1 MGFDLSKYE
10 TVEER
15 LARFWIDHPEG
26 RIATSMVFYDDNRVV
41 FRAEAYFVNNEDIYP
56 AGIGHA
62 EEVRGA
68 SPVNKTSHVENCETS
83 AIGRALANCN
93 YAPKGARPSRE
104 EMVKANRGAV
114 VEETLTVDLL
124 TKFRDACG
132 RANIL
137 AEDVA
142 KKANVDLNALQD
154 SDMPRLRDA
163 FKSMQ
168 EQAKVVVPAET
179 PTITENIDKLV
190 KAFPGSE
197 LTEPQV
203 KDTTAKASNAQIGK
217 LRAMLNAGGFNE
229 RNTQADA
236 VSEIL
241 NRRVEKLDF
250 LKKGEADTVIK
261 VLIARQNR

>member
-10 TVEER
+10 TVEDR
-15 LARFWIDHPEG
+15 LARFWIDHPAG

-41 FRAEAYFVNNEDIYP
+41 FRAEAYFVSFEDLYP
-56 AGIGHA
+56 AGVGHA
-62 EEVRGA
+62 EEIRGA

-114 VEETLTVDLL
+114 VQEPLTVDLL
-124 TKFRDACG
+124 TKFRDACK

-142 KKANVDLNALQD
+142 KKANIDINALQD
-154 SDMPRLRDA
+154 SDMPKLRDA

-168 EQAKVVVPAET
+168 EQAKVVVPVET
-179 PTITENIDKLV
+179 STVVENIEKLV
-190 KAFPGSE
+190 EAFPGSVI
-197 LTEPQV
+197 EPQV
-203 KDTTAKASNAQIGK
+203 KEPKSNASNAQIGK
-217 LRAMLNAGGFNE
+217 LRAMLNAAGFNE

-261 VLIARQNR
+261 VLISRQNR